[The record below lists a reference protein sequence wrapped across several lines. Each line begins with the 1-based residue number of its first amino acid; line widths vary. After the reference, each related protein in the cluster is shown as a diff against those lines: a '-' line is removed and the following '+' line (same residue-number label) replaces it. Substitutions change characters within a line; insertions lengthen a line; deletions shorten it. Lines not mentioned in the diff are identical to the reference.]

1 MMAGREMTIGT
12 EPIDHNL
19 SEDFCHD
26 SVYYSS
32 TVHPR
37 ILPPARNSG

>member
-19 SEDFCHD
+19 SEDFCH
-26 SVYYSS
+26 YSS

-37 ILPPARNSG
+37 ILPPAGNSG